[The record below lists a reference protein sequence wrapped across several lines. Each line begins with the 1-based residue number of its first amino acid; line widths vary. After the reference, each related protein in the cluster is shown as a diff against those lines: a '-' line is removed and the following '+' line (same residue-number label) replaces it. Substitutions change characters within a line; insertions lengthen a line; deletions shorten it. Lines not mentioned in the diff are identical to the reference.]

1 MVDMNI
7 QHFGPLERFAAKAIR
22 LGAQHLEV
30 EYKDGYE
37 EVFAAA
43 GALGFE
49 IGRLRSSGKVA
60 AALRQELERC
70 TRRRLRIA
78 VDGHTY
84 ELRGRSYDS
93 FGEEA
98 YQVQLRRI

>member
-1 MVDMNI
+1 MNI
-7 QHFGPLERFAAKAIR
+7 QHVGTLERFAAKAIR
-22 LGAQHLEV
+22 LGAELLEV

-37 EVFAAA
+37 EVFAAT
-43 GALGFE
+43 GALGSE

-60 AALRQELERC
+60 AALRQELHQC
-70 TRRRLRIA
+70 TRRKLRIV

-84 ELRGRSYDS
+84 ELRGRSYDG

>member
-1 MVDMNI
+1 MTSNI
-7 QHFGPLERFAAKAIR
+7 QHVGTLERFAAKAIR
-22 LGAQHLEV
+22 LGAELLEV
-30 EYKDGYE
+30 EYKHGYE
-37 EVFAAA
+37 EVFAAT

-49 IGRLRSSGKVA
+49 IGRLRSSGKAA
-60 AALRQELERC
+60 AALRQELHQC
-70 TRRRLRIA
+70 TRRKLRIV

-98 YQVQLRRI
+98 YQVQLRRV